1 MGGSIDEKRTS
12 FFKYLQ
18 RRGTHAICR
27 PSIEVSPTIESEEEM
42 KRLTKNTAMFL
53 LLTFSITFSISF
65 INQVKAANLD
75 SVSHIHHV
83 KVVGSKI
90 LVLTHEG
97 LYELVGKNDMKLVG
111 KEKIDV
117 MGFVSLGNVLV
128 ASGHPAVG
136 SKMPNPIGVIK
147 SLDGGLTWK
156 SVSLSGKVD
165 FHFLEG
171 LGSDLY
177 GADSQTGKLM
187 HSADSG
193 VTWKT
198 LGANTFIDIAVSP
211 KKSGV
216 AIAIKDS
223 GLLLTQNAFKS
234 TTKIKGTLTMTQIEW
249 RKSGLY
255 GLSGSSLYKSTNSGK
270 TWTKQSTFKGAPG
283 LLSAS
288 DELMLVTVGSD
299 IYTSKNEGKSF
310 RKIS

>member
-1 MGGSIDEKRTS
+1 
-12 FFKYLQ
+12 
-18 RRGTHAICR
+18 
-27 PSIEVSPTIESEEEM
+27 M
-42 KRLTKNTAMFL
+42 KPLR
-53 LLTFSITFSISF
+53 
-65 INQVKAANLD
+65 VKALAAGGGTLTIRFLVVAIVALNGFAHHAKAETLD

-83 KVVGSKI
+83 KVVGSKV

-97 LYELVGKNDMKLVG
+97 LYELVGKNDIKLVG

-136 SKMPNPIGVIK
+136 SKLPNPIGVIK

-177 GADSQTGKLM
+177 GADSQTGQLM
-187 HSADSG
+187 YSADSG

-198 LGANTFIDIAVSP
+198 LGANSFSDIAVSP
-211 KKSGV
+211 NKAGM

-223 GLLLTQNAFKS
+223 ELLLTQNAFKTS
-234 TTKIKGTLTMTQIEW
+234 SKIVSGLKMTQIEW

-255 GLSGSSLYKSTNSGK
+255 ALSGRSLYKSTNSGK
-270 TWTKQSTFKGAPG
+270 TWTKLSTFKGDPG
-283 LLSAS
+283 ILSAS
-288 DELMLVTVGSD
+288 DQLMLVTVGSE